1 MKLFAHSQEPQPHNY
16 NRERE
21 RERERERCEELY
33 YITMEEKWDIMA
45 TFFKIWFPT

>member
-16 NRERE
+16 NRE

-45 TFFKIWFPT
+45 TFFKIWFLT

>member
-21 RERERERCEELY
+21 RERERCEELY
-33 YITMEEKWDIMA
+33 YITKEEKWDIMA